1 MSSGAPGTTT
11 TVDGRLARGE
21 RSRTAALD
29 AAVVLATESGLEGLS
44 FSQLAERLGV
54 SKSGL
59 FAHWRTKEELQLAA
73 VDHARARFAEFVV
86 RPALKEPRGIR
97 RLWSVHEHR
106 LADMASGALPGG
118 CFFANAQFEF
128 IARPGAVQDRLALA
142 LAEWHVLLERLITEA
157 IELGELRAD
166 TIPAQLSFELNAHGT
181 AAVYESR
188 LLPAADIFTY
198 ARIAALVRLRGLSPT
213 PELLP
218 EA

>member
-1 MSSGAPGTTT
+1 MTPAPGTTI
-11 TVDGRLARGE
+11 DGRLARGE
-21 RSRTAALD
+21 RARTAALD

-73 VDHARARFAEFVV
+73 VDHAQERFTRVVV
-86 RPALKEPRGIR
+86 RPALREPRGIR
-97 RLWSVHEHR
+97 RLWSLHEHR
-106 LADMASGALPGG
+106 LADVASGGLPGG
-118 CFFANAQFEF
+118 CFFCNAQFEF
-128 IARPGAVQDRLALA
+128 VARPGAVHDRLAEA
-142 LAEWHVLLERLITEA
+142 LRLWHELLERLIGEA
-157 IELGELRAD
+157 IALGELRAD
-166 TIPAQLSFELNAHGT
+166 ASAAQLAFELNAHGT

-188 LLPAADIFTY
+188 LLSAADVYTF
-198 ARIAALVRLRGLSPT
+198 ARTAALVRLRGLSPT